1 MADEIFSDN
10 LLRAIAA
17 QLHFLNGMTA
27 VREML
32 WRVTMSA
39 MNVIKTHD
47 QARRDEIMRA
57 TLESAILAIPT
68 AKRQAVL
75 AEVLASIADRQERE
89 ALLARV
95 HDLPL
100 DELKRLLGGV

>member
-1 MADEIFSDN
+1 
-10 LLRAIAA
+10 
-17 QLHFLNGMTA
+17 
-27 VREML
+27 
-32 WRVTMSA
+32 MSA
-39 MNVIKTHD
+39 TNVIKTHD
-47 QARRDEIMRA
+47 QARRHEMALA

-75 AEVLASIADRQERE
+75 AEVLANIAVKEERE

-100 DELKRLLGGV
+100 DELKRLLGPG